1 MTTQEQIAEYLK
13 NLPSQWAGQLTT
25 LLTQIQADKGSV
37 DCAKV
42 KECETLTSLSEFTI
56 DGSEVSIQYK
66 DENGVTVTRTF
77 DAAEIVN
84 QSLDNVDP
92 SCLTDETTWSNMT
105 YTERMQLFVTAHCD
119 CCSTTTTTTIP

>member
-13 NLPSQWAGQLTT
+13 NLPSQWRDQLTT

-42 KECETLTSLSEFTI
+42 KECETITSLSNFEI

-66 DENGVTVTRTF
+66 NESGVTVTRTF
-77 DAAEIVN
+77 DAADIVN
-84 QSLDNVDP
+84 RSLDNVDP
-92 SCLTDETTWSNMT
+92 SCLTDDTTWSNMT
-105 YTERMQLFVTAHCD
+105 YLERMQLFVTEHCD
-119 CCSTTTTTTIP
+119 CCSTTTTTTTP